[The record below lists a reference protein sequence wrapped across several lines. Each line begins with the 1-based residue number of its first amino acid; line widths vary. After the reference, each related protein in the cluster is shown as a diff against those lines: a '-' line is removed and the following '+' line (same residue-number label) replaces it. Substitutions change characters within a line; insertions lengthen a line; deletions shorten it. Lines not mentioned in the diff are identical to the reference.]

1 MTPDNGMFAV
11 VAYTLTVIVYLGYA
25 VILSVREKSLR
36 AKLETLDTTP
46 R

>member
-1 MTPDNGMFAV
+1 MTQDNGMFAV

-25 VILSVREKSLR
+25 AILSVREKSLR
-36 AKLETLDTTP
+36 ATLETLDSKP